1 MKIKSAM
8 KPSLKTVLWAVGLAC
23 FSVGT
28 LAHAGSH
35 QYGPYPENYAEEC
48 GSCHVPYPPQRMTQ
62 AGWEAQM
69 RNLKQHYGS
78 DASVDGA
85 TNQAILSYLVANA
98 SSKDKSAPS
107 DPTARMTKTRW
118 FVKEH
123 GTTPPKGQSFSNCAA
138 CHTQAEK
145 GDYTERTLKTPAGWR
160 HGD

>member
-1 MKIKSAM
+1 MM
-8 KPSLKTVLWAVGLAC
+8 
-23 FSVGT
+23 T
-28 LAHAGSH
+28 LALLSAASVVHGADKH
-35 QYGPYPENYAEEC
+35 QYGPYPTNYAEEC

-62 AGWEAQM
+62 AGWETQM
-69 RNLKQHYGS
+69 HNLKQHYGS

-85 TNQAILSYLVANA
+85 TKQAILSYLLANA
-98 SSKDKSAPS
+98 SSKEKSAPT
-107 DPTARMTKTRW
+107 DATARMTKTRW

-145 GDYTERTLKTPAGWR
+145 GDFSERTLKAPAGWR